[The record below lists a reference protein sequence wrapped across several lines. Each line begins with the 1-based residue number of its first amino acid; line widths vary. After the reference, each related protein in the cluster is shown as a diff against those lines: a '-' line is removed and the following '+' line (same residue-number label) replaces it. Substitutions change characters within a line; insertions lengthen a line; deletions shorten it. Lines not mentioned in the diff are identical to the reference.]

1 MYESIAASMQ
11 PFPIGLWVPPPADEV
26 SIARYKE
33 IRDAGFT
40 FVIGFREIEH
50 GEETVAKALDCAQ
63 ANGLKYLVNDPRVK
77 NLGVTELSAMEPLIS
92 RFSSHPA
99 YLGHLFFDE
108 PGADQFERLAALARS
123 YESCA
128 PDGLAYVNLLPDYA
142 SAQQLR
148 TATYA
153 DHVEQFLLTFK
164 PKALSYDYY
173 PLRMN
178 GSVKATYF
186 SNLWTVREACHLHQV
201 PFWVFIQ
208 ALSYNGTH
216 REPNE
221 AEIRWQVNMSLAF
234 GAKGIQY
241 FTYWTPDAANGET
254 FEKAL
259 IGKDGA
265 KTSTYWNVQRVND
278 EVAIVGPILQS
289 LQSEGLLVSG
299 ETPAGV
305 ERVMQSFGSVVS
317 LEGDPAIAGCFSSDN
332 HPHSIFVVNR
342 DYSQPADS
350 VIVFDDNRQLTIRL
364 EPGEGKL
371 IPLSQ

>member
-1 MYESIAASMQ
+1 MKDSISASLQ
-11 PFPIGLWVPPPADEV
+11 PFPIGLWVPPPAHEV
-26 SIARYKE
+26 SVERYKE

-50 GEETVAKALDCAQ
+50 GEEAVIKALDCAQ
-63 ANGLKYLVNDPRVK
+63 ANGLKYLVSDPRVK
-77 NLGVTELSAMEPLIS
+77 NLDVTELSAMEPLVS
-92 RFSSHPA
+92 LFSSHPA

-108 PGADQFERLAALARS
+108 PGADQFDRLATLARS
-123 YESCA
+123 YESHA

-142 SAQQLR
+142 SAQQLG
-148 TATYA
+148 TETYA
-153 DHVEQFLLTFK
+153 DHVERFLLTFK
-164 PKALSYDYY
+164 PKVLSYDYY

-178 GSVKATYF
+178 GSIKATYF
-186 SNLWTVREACHLHQV
+186 ANLWTISEACRLHQV
-201 PFWVFIQ
+201 PFWLFIQ

-241 FTYWTPDAANGET
+241 FTYWTPEPANGET

-259 IGKDGA
+259 IGKDGS
-265 KTSTYWNVQRVND
+265 KTLTYWNVQNVNR
-278 EVAIVGPILQS
+278 EVASVGPILQS

-299 ETPAGV
+299 EALAGV
-305 ERVMQSFGSVVS
+305 EHTLQSFGPVTA
-317 LEGDPAIAGCFSSDN
+317 LEGDPAIAGCFSSGN
-332 HPHSIFVVNR
+332 QPHALFVVNR
-342 DYSQPADS
+342 DYTQPADS
-350 VIVFDDNRQLTIRL
+350 VIVFNDNRRLTIRL

-371 IPLSQ
+371 IPLT